1 MKKRFSV
8 ILFFV
13 MCSVTAG
20 VFCVYGK
27 STDEARCREFLS
39 GYGWEVTENSDSRAD
54 VRIPDVFD
62 KVYENYN
69 MLQEKSG
76 LDLMPYRGKSG
87 IRYTFIVT
95 NYPIDVGEPV
105 YANVIIIDGKP
116 VGGDIMT
123 VSLSGFMH
131 GLGENL
137 SL

>member
-8 ILFFV
+8 VLFLTLCAV
-13 MCSVTAG
+13 MAG
-20 VFCVYGK
+20 VFCVYGED
-27 STDEARCREFLS
+27 SDESKCREFLS
-39 GYGWEVTENSDSRAD
+39 GYGWEVSESADSRAQ

-69 MLQEKSG
+69 VIQKSSG
-76 LDLMPYRGKSG
+76 LDLMPYCGKSG

-95 NYPIDVGEPV
+95 NYPVDVGEPV

-131 GLGENL
+131 GLGENTP
-137 SL
+137 